1 MSSRSSERR
10 PFRLG
15 PEGLARASS
24 LHPVRTILIW
34 LALVGTM
41 GALAFLFLGDVL
53 SQEFTFSNRPESV
66 QAAELLDEKFPD
78 RAEDSESVF
87 YLVFSETATI
97 HDPAFADRVA
107 AVQSALVALGQAIV
121 PEPPVTY
128 FDLVAVAPEQAG
140 QLVSLNQAAT
150 LIPVPI
156 GSSGEEVVEQL
167 RAIAHSESIDGFT
180 VEVAGNP
187 VMEVDFTK
195 LAEEDL
201 RRGEGIGVAAALIV
215 LIIVFASL
223 IAPLLPIVMGVT
235 AIVSALG
242 LVSLI
247 GQIGELN
254 LFVTNMISMIGLA
267 VGIDY
272 SLFIVSR
279 YREERRHGRDKLEA
293 IGVGGATANR
303 AVFFSGL
310 TVVLALIGMYIVP
323 ATLFRS
329 LATGAI
335 LVTVCAVAASLTL
348 LPALLSLFGDRIDW
362 PRLGRGQP
370 RDSGRFWDTVTKT
383 VMARP
388 IPFLLASVLLLGGL
402 GSFYFQ
408 MQVGTAQNVSAL
420 PDGLE
425 SKTAFLAM
433 ERFFAGGLTDPAR
446 VVVTTDDPAQLGA
459 LVAEAQAA
467 VAADSDFAPVTTVEL
482 SPDGTTAAVLAYFRG
497 DPASDSAFDAI
508 RDLRTVTAPD
518 LEARHPGATV
528 LVGGNTAFLTD
539 FLDMTETYQWVVLG
553 FVLALSFVLLMLVF
567 RSIVVPLKAI
577 LMNLLSVMAAYGA
590 ITLVFQKGIG
600 IEFLNSIGFQF
611 RQADSVESWI
621 PLFLFSVLFGLSMDY
636 HVFLL
641 SRIRERY
648 DQSGDNAESVAYGL
662 RTTAR
667 IITGAALIMV
677 AVFTGFASGRLGQ
690 LQQMGFGLAVA
701 VFVDAT
707 IVRTIIVP
715 ASMRLLGTANWYLP
729 AWLSWL
735 PEIRVEGPH
744 REAATAD
751 PGLEPETV

>member
-1 MSSRSSERR
+1 
-10 PFRLG
+10 
-15 PEGLARASS
+15 
-24 LHPVRTILIW
+24 VRTIFIW
-34 LALVGTM
+34 LAVVAAM
-41 GALAFLFLGDVL
+41 GALSYLLLGDVL
-53 SQEFTFSNRPESV
+53 TQDFNFSNRPESV
-66 QAAELLDEKFPD
+66 QVLELLDEKFPD
-78 RAEDSESVF
+78 RGDESEAVF
-87 YLVFSETATI
+87 YLVFSESARI
-97 HDPAFADRVA
+97 GDPAFQERVA
-107 AVQSALVALGQAIV
+107 AVQAALVGLGPEIV
-121 PEPPVTY
+121 PEPPPTY
-128 FDLVAVAPEQAG
+128 YDIVAVAPEQAV
-140 QLVSLNQAAT
+140 QLVSADEAAT
-150 LIPVPI
+150 LIPVDI
-156 GSSGEEVVEQL
+156 ASTGEEVVEQL
-167 RAIAHSESIDGFT
+167 RSIAESQSTDGFS

-215 LIIVFASL
+215 LVVVFASL
-223 IAPLLPIVMGVT
+223 IAPLLPIVMAVT

-247 GQIGELN
+247 GQLGELS

-279 YREERRHGRDKLEA
+279 YREERRRGRDKLDA
-293 IGVGGATANR
+293 IGVAGATASR

-335 LVTVCAVAASLTL
+335 LVTVSAVAASLTL
-348 LPALLSLFGDRIDW
+348 LPALLSLLGDRIDW
-362 PRLGRGQP
+362 PRLGRKQA
-370 RDSGRFWDTVTKT
+370 RESGRFWDSVTRT

-388 IPFLLASVLLLGGL
+388 VVFLLASVLLLGAL

-446 VVVTTDDPAQLGA
+446 VVITTDDPGNLGPPIT
-459 LVAEAQAA
+459 ETQAA
-467 VAADSDFAPVTTVEL
+467 IAADPDFAPVTTVEL
-482 SPDGTTAAVLAYFRG
+482 SPDGTTAAVLAYFQG
-497 DPASDSAFDAI
+497 DPASDSAFAAV
-508 RDLRTVTAPD
+508 RDLRNLTAPD
-518 LEARHPGATV
+518 IEARHPGTTL
-528 LVGGNTAFLTD
+528 LVGGSTAFLTD
-539 FLDMTETYQWVVLG
+539 FLDMTEKYQWIVLG
-553 FVLALSFVLLMLVF
+553 FVLALSFLLLMLVF
-567 RSIVVPLKAI
+567 RSIVVPIKAI

-590 ITLVFQKGIG
+590 ITLVFQKGFGIG
-600 IEFLNSIGFQF
+600 FLNSIGFQF

-648 DQSGDNAESVAYGL
+648 DESGDNAESVAYGL
-662 RTTAR
+662 RSTAR

-677 AVFTGFASGRLGQ
+677 AVFIGFSSGRLGQ

-715 ASMRLLGTANWYLP
+715 ASMRLLGNANWYLP
-729 AWLSWL
+729 SWLSWL
-735 PEIRVEGPH
+735 PRVRVEGTGG
-744 REAATAD
+744 RSAADA
-751 PGLEPETV
+751 PETA